1 MIFTIEALSDE
12 KEDDSDIEDSYHYR
26 NNNNDNNNNNN
37 INNNNNN
44 NNDYNSNNK
53 KYKLQSSGRIAHS
66 YNFIKMASL
75 QAKFKIIEIS
85 KAIPRYDRGQPVE
98 GYLVVLKKEKNGEKD
113 IKEKNEKKEKI
124 LK

>member
-12 KEDDSDIEDSYHYR
+12 KKDDSDIEDSYHYR
-26 NNNNDNNNNNN
+26 NNNNNDNNNN

-44 NNDYNSNNK
+44 NNDNNDYNSNNK

-98 GYLVVLKKEKNGEKD
+98 GYLVVLKKEKNEEK
-113 IKEKNEKKEKI
+113 EKKEKI